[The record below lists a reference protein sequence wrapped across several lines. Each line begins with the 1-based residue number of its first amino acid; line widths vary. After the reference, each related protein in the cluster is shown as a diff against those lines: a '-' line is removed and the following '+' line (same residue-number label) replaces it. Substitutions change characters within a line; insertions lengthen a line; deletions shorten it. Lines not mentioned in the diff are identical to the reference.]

1 MSDTSARHGP
11 SPTTSLKSVKLDQH
25 QQRTTAAVGTA
36 DPSPP
41 ASEQVQGPDAVSV
54 LLLAL
59 FAAIVVIAFWKVLL
73 KLAIIAG
80 LTLVFAGMFVI
91 PVMMMQSR

>member
-11 SPTTSLKSVKLDQH
+11 SPTASLKSVKLDQH
-25 QQRTTAAVGTA
+25 QQQATAAVGTA

-41 ASEQVQGPDAVSV
+41 ASQQAPAFDAVTV

-59 FAAIVVIAFWKVLL
+59 FAAIVVSAFWKVLV

-80 LTLVFAGMFVI
+80 LTLVFAGIFVV
-91 PVMMMQSR
+91 PLMVMQR

>member
-1 MSDTSARHGP
+1 
-11 SPTTSLKSVKLDQH
+11 VKLDQH
-25 QQRTTAAVGTA
+25 QQQATAAVGTA

-41 ASEQVQGPDAVSV
+41 ASAPAPGLDALSV

-59 FAAIVVIAFWKVLL
+59 FFAIVVSAFWKVLL

-80 LTLVFAGMFVI
+80 LTLVFAGIFVV
-91 PVMMMQSR
+91 PLMVMQR